1 MGLIAKSY
9 VDLVPK
15 GKTIA
20 DIDIP
25 AVADYCGMDAYST
38 FGLVPKLREE
48 LEKIPVLYK
57 LLMEVEQPL
66 EAVLAQMEYTGVRI
80 NSAYLQELSQHLE
93 TELATVERESN

>member
-1 MGLIAKSY
+1 
-9 VDLVPK
+9 
-15 GKTIA
+15 A

-48 LEKIPVLYK
+48 LDKFPALSK
-57 LLMEVEQPL
+57 LLVEVEQPL
-66 EAVLAQMEYTGVRI
+66 EAVLAEMEYTGVRI

-93 TELATVERESN
+93 TELARLKEEATEIAGE